1 MQWRLSR
8 LEFRN
13 ASQQWNSCRLTFEI
27 KTNTPPK
34 SHLQENL
41 PNCNV
46 TSPVNSSLML
56 CITNLRILHNF
67 APHSFWGQKRSFIS
81 KGAGGSA
88 QTVKCYIF
96 FLYFAPS
103 PNWLSG
109 VGASL
114 RDAIASN
121 IGGGVRWLFSQM
133 TTFGHEMYGFGH
145 EMVAFGYK
153 MYSFGWLLIVGKKV
167 PGQLSIE
174 LLNLL
179 Y

>member
-1 MQWRLSR
+1 MWES
-8 LEFRN
+8 E
-13 ASQQWNSCRLTFEI
+13 S
-27 KTNTPPK
+27 
-34 SHLQENL
+34 
-41 PNCNV
+41 V
-46 TSPVNSSLML
+46 T
-56 CITNLRILHNF
+56 
-67 APHSFWGQKRSFIS
+67 
-81 KGAGGSA
+81 
-88 QTVKCYIF
+88 
-96 FLYFAPS
+96 
-103 PNWLSG
+103 NWLTG
-109 VGASL
+109 VGT
-114 RDAIASN
+114 RDVIAFK